1 MKFDKSLHPERF
13 TAEYTDFSWACT
25 LEPKSSGRNAMKAA
39 LVVLLFGV
47 VSAVAQE
54 PFTIAA
60 AEAAC
65 GPKEAQFDAQ
75 PASTQIMTTQPMTQ
89 PEAGKSL
96 VYVVE
101 VFEKA
106 VNQIGRPTVRV
117 GLDGKWV
124 GAAKGDSYVS
134 FSVDPGEHH
143 LCTRWQSHW
152 KRFSDKEA
160 FNGFTADPG
169 KIYYFRARI
178 IEGEDNFA
186 LDLEPVNGDEGK
198 YLVASSAV
206 TVSKPKK

>member
-1 MKFDKSLHPERF
+1 
-13 TAEYTDFSWACT
+13 
-25 LEPKSSGRNAMKAA
+25 MKAA

-47 VSAVAQE
+47 VSAFAQE
-54 PFTIAA
+54 PSAITA

-65 GPKEAQFDAQ
+65 GPKEVEFDAQ
-75 PASTQIMTTQPMTQ
+75 PASAQILTTQPLTQ

-101 VFEKA
+101 VFERA
-106 VNQIGRPTVRV
+106 VNQFSRPTLRV

-124 GAAKGDSYVS
+124 GAAKGDSYLT

-143 LCTRWQSHW
+143 LCTRWQSRW
-152 KRFSDKEA
+152 KRFSDKAA
-160 FNGFTADPG
+160 FAGFTADSG

-178 IEGEDNFA
+178 IEGQNNFA
-186 LDLEPVNGDEGK
+186 LDFEPVNGDEGK

-206 TVSKPKK
+206 SVSKPKN

>member
-1 MKFDKSLHPERF
+1 MHQQP
-13 TAEYTDFSWACT
+13 
-25 LEPKSSGRNAMKAA
+25 
-39 LVVLLFGV
+39 
-47 VSAVAQE
+47 SAI
-54 PFTIAA
+54 TA

-65 GPKEAQFDAQ
+65 GPKEAQFEAQ
-75 PASTQIMTTQPMTQ
+75 PASTQPLTTQPLTQ

-101 VFEKA
+101 VLEKA
-106 VNQIGRPTVRV
+106 GNQVGRPTLRV
-117 GLDGKWV
+117 GLDGKWA
-124 GAAKGDSYVS
+124 GAAKGDSYLT

-143 LCTRWQSHW
+143 LCTRWQSRW
-152 KRFSDKEA
+152 KRFSDKAA
-160 FNGFTADPG
+160 FTSFTADSG

-206 TVSKPKK
+206 SVSKPKK

>member
-1 MKFDKSLHPERF
+1 
-13 TAEYTDFSWACT
+13 
-25 LEPKSSGRNAMKAA
+25 MKAA
-39 LVVLLFGV
+39 LAVLFLGV
-47 VSAVAQE
+47 VSAFAQQ
-54 PFTIAA
+54 PSAITA

-65 GPKEAQFDAQ
+65 GPQEVQFESQ
-75 PASTQIMTTQPMTQ
+75 PASTQPLTTQPLTQ

-106 VNQIGRPTVRV
+106 VNQFSRPTLRV

-152 KRFSDKEA
+152 KRFSDKAA
-160 FNGFTADPG
+160 FAGFTADSG

-178 IEGEDNFA
+178 LEGENNFA
-186 LDLEPVNGDEGK
+186 LDFEPVNEDEGK
-198 YLVASSAV
+198 YLVASSAAS
-206 TVSKPKK
+206 VSKPKN